1 MLLTRFI
8 ESILEIVRP
17 SPVKLEVLVD
27 LRHRAFDLGGGIE
40 VTVAITPRRDA
51 ADVVQCGVALVLEFE
66 IVRKHTNM
74 VSTSGGMGVT
84 ASVPKTV
91 QTKSV
96 DYHRL
101 DAVALLDNKRLDPE
115 RVTFPARL
123 AVPKDP
129 PRPPDEVVSSVD
141 TWKVV
146 ATLELEDGSTFR
158 AEQVVTKRG

>member
-1 MLLTRFI
+1 MLTRLI

-40 VTVAITPRRDA
+40 VTVAITPRHDA
-51 ADVVQCGVALVLEFE
+51 TDVVQCGVTLVLEFE
-66 IVRKHTNM
+66 IVRIHTNM
-74 VSTSGGMGVT
+74 VSTRGGMGVT

-91 QTKSV
+91 QSKSV

-101 DAVALLDNKRLDPE
+101 DAVALLDNKRLDAE
-115 RVTFPARL
+115 RVTYPARL

-129 PRPPDEVVSSVD
+129 PRPPDDAISSVA

-146 ATLELEDGSTFR
+146 AMLELEDGLTFR
-158 AEQVVTKRG
+158 AEQMVTERG